1 MQGLLLGLGRGLL
14 LPVLWGWQ
22 GEKKNEILKGNS
34 KKKMLSLVA
43 SSDFSCSL
51 SHLFHGTSWQPPA
64 NIQVLLCCCALANKV
79 GSSGNQTGRKK
90 NQHSTHLTPCISTQK
105 MLSLA
110 QVLSSLEITTQ
121 SSILLMLHTMLKI
134 LFPLQGSQLKINE
147 MNYRWCRE
155 SSYSHFRNIQCW
167 INFQ

>member
-51 SHLFHGTSWQPPA
+51 SHLFHGAS
-64 NIQVLLCCCALANKV
+64 
-79 GSSGNQTGRKK
+79 
-90 NQHSTHLTPCISTQK
+90 
-105 MLSLA
+105 
-110 QVLSSLEITTQ
+110 
-121 SSILLMLHTMLKI
+121 
-134 LFPLQGSQLKINE
+134 
-147 MNYRWCRE
+147 
-155 SSYSHFRNIQCW
+155 
-167 INFQ
+167 

>member
-1 MQGLLLGLGRGLL
+1 MWHLLISPVLSLIFSMALPDSLLLTSKFFCVVVPLL
-14 LPVLWGWQ
+14 TKWAHL
-22 GEKKNEILKGNS
+22 EIKLEE
-34 KKKMLSLVA
+34 
-43 SSDFSCSL
+43 
-51 SHLFHGTSWQPPA
+51 
-64 NIQVLLCCCALANKV
+64 
-79 GSSGNQTGRKK
+79 KK

-134 LFPLQGSQLKINE
+134 LFPLQGSQLKIKE

-155 SSYSHFRNIQCW
+155 SSYSHFRNTQC
-167 INFQ
+167 